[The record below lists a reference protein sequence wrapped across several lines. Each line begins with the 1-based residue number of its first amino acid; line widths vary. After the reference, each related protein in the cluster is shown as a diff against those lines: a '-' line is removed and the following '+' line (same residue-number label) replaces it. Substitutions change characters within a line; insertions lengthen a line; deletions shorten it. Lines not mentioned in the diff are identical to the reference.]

1 MAGGMG
7 ADLSQRTYRALW
19 DLIATRTLRPGDKV
33 TAEGLSQRF
42 GVSRTT
48 VKTALDQLAVEGLVL
63 VRPQVGTF
71 VRGLSAQ
78 DVREIWAARAML
90 LETGAAREG
99 VPRATAAPAGR
110 PAPLVAE
117 MAPLVEGHEH
127 REGQYRAFVE
137 LDRRFH
143 ELLVQTADN
152 RFLLGLHRQAAV
164 HTHAVSFVTLHA
176 RRGPAPDRR
185 GAAGAPRRSWR
196 PSSGATR
203 RGPPLSWSATSSAAG
218 TWPCRPSPG
227 PQTSSSRPAVPPSP
241 WWSSSLPRR

>member
-1 MAGGMG
+1 MAGGMST
-7 ADLSQRTYRALW
+7 DLSQRTYRALW

-48 VKTALDQLAVEGLVL
+48 VKTALDQLALEGLVL

-78 DVREIWAARAML
+78 DVREIWAARLL

-99 VPRATAAPAGR
+99 VTRATPAQRAAMRA
-110 PAPLVAE
+110 LVAE
-117 MAPLVEGHEH
+117 MAPLLQGHEH

-164 HTHAVSFVTLHA
+164 HTHAVSFATLHA
-176 RRGPAPDRR
+176 RRGLRRTDEGLREHEAIVEAFERRDPR
-185 GAAGAPRRSWR
+185 GAAAVLERHIERSR
-196 PSSGATR
+196 DVALQALV
-203 RGPPLSWSATSSAAG
+203 GPADVL
-218 TWPCRPSPG
+218 
-227 PQTSSSRPAVPPSP
+227 
-241 WWSSSLPRR
+241 